1 MLKWLGGIVSAV
13 LIGTLTWWLTQGVH
27 PESPPPPT
35 PVPVVAPY
43 SVTGVWRYTSNST
56 VSHGTY
62 QGTMTLTQS
71 DSNVTGVMTT
81 PDSSSSGVAGTLMG
95 KTMSLSRDT
104 GLNTM
109 QSYDLRKMSDDQFT
123 GTFHNVGKYPDS
135 GTIELDR

>member
-1 MLKWLGGIVSAV
+1 MLKWIGGIVSAV
-13 LIGTLTWWLTQGVH
+13 LIGTLTWWLTQGWPGH
-27 PESPPPPT
+27 DT
-35 PVPVVAPY
+35 AAY

-56 VSHGTY
+56 VSHGTF

-81 PDSSSSGVAGTLMG
+81 PDSSSSGITGVLMG

-104 GLNTM
+104 GLNTT
-109 QSYDLRKMSDDQFT
+109 QSYDLRKMSDDRFT
-123 GTFHNVGKYPDS
+123 GTFHNVGKFPDS